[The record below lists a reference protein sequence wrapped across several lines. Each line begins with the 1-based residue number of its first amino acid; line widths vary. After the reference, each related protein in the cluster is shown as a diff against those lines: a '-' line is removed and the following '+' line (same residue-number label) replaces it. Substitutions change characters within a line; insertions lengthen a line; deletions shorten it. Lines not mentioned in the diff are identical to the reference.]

1 MPTIGLLIYDD
12 VQALDV
18 IGPIDVF
25 AAANT
30 LSRDERK
37 PYQLLVISLGKEPV
51 RCENGLILVPD
62 TSIDSAPPLD
72 TLLIAGGS
80 GGRQLETDP
89 RLLGWIRVRAVE
101 TRRIVSIC
109 TGLYILAAT
118 GLVQGRRVTTH
129 WRYASD
135 LHKRYPGMHMDADQ
149 LFVRDGKY
157 YSSGGLTAGIDLAL
171 ALVEEDLS
179 AHAALAVARELVMY
193 IKRPGNQAQFSAPL
207 DAQTRGEG
215 RMGEMID
222 WLLEHLH
229 EDLGIDRLAERVAM
243 SPRNFRRVFADA
255 FGTTPADHVER
266 LRLERA
272 CTLLVSGPLSIDR
285 IATATGSCAC
295 HHRKLP
301 SPKEPISTKYPRW
314 ATGHTGRPNTR
325 SVRPFLLRTCSP

>member
-1 MPTIGLLIYDD
+1 MPTIGLLIYNE

-18 IGPIDVF
+18 IGPMDVF
-25 AAANT
+25 AAANA
-30 LSRDERK
+30 LSREEQK
-37 PYQLLVISLGKEPV
+37 PYRLLTIGLDTEPV

-62 TSIDSAPPLD
+62 ISIDCAPPLD
-72 TLLIAGGS
+72 TLLIAGGA

-89 RLLGWIRVRAVE
+89 RLLGWIRTRAVD

-118 GLVQGRRVTTH
+118 GVVQGRRVTTH
-129 WRYASD
+129 WRFASD
-135 LHKRYPGMHMDADQ
+135 LHKRYPGMCMDADQ

-171 ALVEEDLS
+171 ALVEEDIS

-215 RMGEMID
+215 RMGELID
-222 WLLEHLH
+222 WLLDHLD

-243 SPRNFRRVFADA
+243 SPRNFRRVFSET
-255 FGTTPADHVER
+255 FGTSPGDHVER

-272 CTLLVSGPLSIDR
+272 CVLLISGALSIDR
-285 IATATGSCAC
+285 IAAATGFRSADAF
-295 HHRKLP
+295 RRAFRARYQA
-301 SPKEPISTKYPRW
+301 SPGEYRARFS
-314 ATGHTGRPNTR
+314 
-325 SVRPFLLRTCSP
+325 S